1 MSSSDIIEIR
11 DELLAFYKGD
21 FNGILIYKI
30 FVGCLPG
37 LRGAAERKIGV
48 SKRKKRKWWFWITQI
63 RVRIKIAP
71 T

>member
-21 FNGILIYKI
+21 FNGILIYEI

-48 SKRKKRKWWFWITQI
+48 SKRKKRK
-63 RVRIKIAP
+63 
-71 T
+71 